1 MILDYFRFI
10 IDIVLNNNYNN
21 NTLEA
26 VTQGSEVGGYPSK
39 ILSLLKTTLFL
50 ALSNNIFAGDFF
62 NKAFD
67 EIDGFNNNSFIKI
80 NYNRNAPETSE
91 EARIRLE
98 REQLEIND
106 VKLNKAEI
114 ADRRYYVD
122 KRWVSTKY
130 TKPNTTEDLKDS
142 DNDGYD
148 DYFEFKNGTN
158 PKDSSSFPA
167 VRNGNNK
174 IIFK

>member
-10 IDIVLNNNYNN
+10 IDIVINNSYNN

-26 VTQGSEVGGYPSK
+26 VTQGSEVSGNPSK
-39 ILSLLKTTLFL
+39 ILSLLKTTLFII
-50 ALSNNIFAGDFF
+50 LSNNTFADDFL

-91 EARIRLE
+91 EASIRLQ
-98 REQLEIND
+98 REQSEIND

-130 TKPNTTEDLKDS
+130 TKPNTAEDLKDS

-158 PKDSSSFPA
+158 PKDLSSFPA

>member
-1 MILDYFRFI
+1 MI
-10 IDIVLNNNYNN
+10 NNSYNN

-26 VTQGSEVGGYPSK
+26 VTQGSEVSGNPSK
-39 ILSLLKTTLFL
+39 LLSLLKNTLFII
-50 ALSNNIFAGDFF
+50 LSNNTFADDFL

-91 EARIRLE
+91 EAKARLE
-98 REQLEIND
+98 REQSEIND

-130 TKPNTTEDLKDS
+130 TKPNTAEDLKDS

-167 VRNGNNK
+167 LRNGNNK